1 MSNDEFIN
9 GLSPSNYETNGT
21 KEKPTIKSVI
31 LEVLE
36 KKNEQIAIRKKSD
49 SNADWLKY
57 FQPYSF
63 LDNPTMCRLL
73 ESQLLKL
80 YNWEYLFNKERIKSD
95 KVNEG
100 NFDHLISFLYN
111 DSSSSFKHRN
121 YGGTDFEDDY
131 ILCRTF
137 VYPPLTTGWKASYK
151 YYTSKDDT
159 GKDIIEI
166 SHDQTGSHTYAPFHK
181 EERLVFDR
189 SGLQTEA
196 RISSGYGFNSKAYI
210 LKRSKDNI
218 FKIEMTEYPYGFENE
233 KNNLEDIKTYELD
246 LRDLIDI
253 TKDYIETYDPIL
265 KSTVEDPL
273 LIPSIDIFNDN
284 VREQLE
290 KKQRQPGEIKMLQ
303 NEIDKRI
310 EEYSQNENFKIVMQ
324 KMGLIQEGR

>member
-9 GLSPSNYETNGT
+9 GLSPSNYEKNGT

-31 LEVLE
+31 QEVLE

-57 FQPYSF
+57 IQPYSF
-63 LDNPTMCRLL
+63 LDNPTMCKLL
-73 ESQLLKL
+73 ESQLLEL
-80 YNWEYLFNKERIKSD
+80 YNWEFLFNKERIKSD

-100 NFDHLISFLYN
+100 NFNHLISFLYN

-137 VYPPLTTGWKASYK
+137 VYPSLTTGWKASYK

-159 GKDIIEI
+159 SKDIIEI
-166 SHDQTGSHTYAPFHK
+166 SHVETGSHVHAPFHK
-181 EERLVFDR
+181 EERLVLDR
-189 SGLQTEA
+189 YGLQTEA
-196 RISSGYGFNSKAYI
+196 RISSGFGFNSKAYI

-218 FKIEMTEYPYGFENE
+218 FKIEMTEYPYGFEKTNS
-233 KNNLEDIKTYELD
+233 EDIKTYELD

-253 TKDYIETYDPIL
+253 TKDCIETYDPIL
-265 KSTVEDPL
+265 KSTVEEPL
-273 LIPSIDIFNDN
+273 LIPSIVIYNDY
-284 VREQLE
+284 VREQL
-290 KKQRQPGEIKMLQ
+290 KKKRRQPGEIEMPQ
-303 NEIDKRI
+303 NEINKRI
-310 EEYSQNENFKIVMQ
+310 EEYSQNENFKKVMQ